1 MFQLIIGSADA
12 PYGTSRSLLTV
23 IHDNLL
29 TQNPTPPTA
38 PPLPPPTVTPPAP
51 TQPTPVAPPTTP
63 PSPAKG
69 PTAVTQAQP
78 WSATA
83 YYNVGDIV
91 SYQGNLY
98 QCTIAHQAE
107 STWTPAVAPSLW
119 KKISS

>member
-1 MFQLIIGSADA
+1 MNMQLILGSADA

-38 PPLPPPTVTPPAP
+38 PPLPPPTVTPPKP
-51 TQPTPVAPPTTP
+51 PVTQPPAAPP
-63 PSPAKG
+63 PAPVKG
-69 PTAVTQAQP
+69 PAPVTQAAP

-91 SYQGNLY
+91 SYQGSVY